1 MADGLWWLPSLL
13 VFGGAVVAFA
23 AAIVGVRRL
32 GRRRE
37 LTDLEHGRAVE
48 VRAKQLIVET
58 DERVREAR
66 REVAFAE
73 AQFGAEAARPVR
85 EAGERAERWLR
96 EAFLLQQ
103 RLDDAEPDTAA
114 ERRSWSE
121 RIAGLCTSALGAL
134 DQAEQALGARRAAE
148 RGAGATLTELPETAA
163 RLGRRRADAAAALE
177 RLGTRFRPTALVGG
191 RAALD
196 RVDVALAAAGVA
208 LAAPS
213 GAGDAERAARIAADL
228 DRAAAD
234 LDALDRLELELADAE
249 RAAEQGVRRLDA
261 ELVEARRQRDALSE
275 PEDARELGE
284 AIAAVAQLI
293 GGAVAAA
300 SGAGAAGELPD
311 PLAER
316 DRLGAALD
324 RLESARAEAR
334 TAQARL
340 DGARSALGGALAIA
354 ESQLGVARAL
364 IERGR
369 GIVGADARTRLA
381 EAERQLVIA
390 RQEPDPVAALDAA
403 RRAAARAADAEAL
416 AAWDAGAGR
425 R

>member
-13 VFGGAVVAFA
+13 VFGGAAVAFV

-37 LTDLEHGRAVE
+37 LADLEGGRAAE

-66 REVAFAE
+66 REIAFAE
-73 AQFGAEAARPVR
+73 AQFGAEAARPMR
-85 EAGERAERWLR
+85 EASERAERWLR

-148 RGAGATLTELPETAA
+148 RGAGATLAELPETAA
-163 RLGRRRADAAAALE
+163 RLGRRRADAAAALD

-196 RVDVALAAAGVA
+196 RVDLALAAAGAA
-208 LAAPS
+208 LAATGQAA

-234 LDALDRLELELADAE
+234 LDAIDRLELELAGAE
-249 RAAEQGVRRLDA
+249 RAAEQGMRRLDA
-261 ELVEARRQRDALSE
+261 ELVDARRQRDALSE
-275 PEDARELGE
+275 PEDARVLGE
-284 AIAAVAQLI
+284 AIAGVAELM
-293 GGAVAAA
+293 GGAAAA
-300 SGAGAAGELPD
+300 PAAAELPD
-311 PLAER
+311 PFAER
-316 DRLGAALD
+316 DRLDAALD
-324 RLESARAEAR
+324 RLEAARAEAR

-364 IERGR
+364 VERGR
-369 GIVGADARTRLA
+369 GLVGAGARTRLA

-416 AAWDAGAGR
+416 ASWDAGAGR